1 MMIRKWLKGLFC
13 REVKTAPASMGD
25 LERILSGAALAVFQ
39 EHWEVL
45 LEQPSSYIVPAIWD
59 ANREGNLDSVQAE
72 IHAAL
77 APVVGTILDRMAGSE
92 SPEVQRYTFR
102 YLLNGLLIYKINY
115 MVEFYRNRAGDPEG
129 VRLQSPSLL
138 AEMAPA
144 GRA

>member
-1 MMIRKWLKGLFC
+1 MMIRKWFKGLFR

-39 EHWEVL
+39 GHWEAL
-45 LEQPSSYIVPAIWD
+45 LEQPSSYIVPAIWG
-59 ANREGNLDSVQAE
+59 ANLEGNLDFVQAE

-77 APVVGTILDRMAGSE
+77 EPVVGMILDRMSSSE
-92 SPEVQRYTFR
+92 SPEALRYTFR
-102 YLLNGLLIYKINY
+102 YLLNGLLIYKISY
-115 MVEFYRNRAGDPEG
+115 MVECYRNLVVDSEGD
-129 VRLQSPSLL
+129 RLHPPSLL